1 MSISP
6 PDVTINHVYGGTCN
20 HVPREAAKVM
30 LSKPVAVL
38 ESSSSYL
45 RNCFEEAVS
54 DQERLKMILIK
65 MVSEIGRYISEKT
78 AWYYEHVSGCN
89 FKMYYKRG
97 ELFDDWTYTH
107 KYLIC
112 S

>member
-1 MSISP
+1 M
-6 PDVTINHVYGGTCN
+6 TINHVYGGTCN
-20 HVPREAAKVM
+20 HVPRKTATVM
-30 LSKPVAVL
+30 LSKLVAVL

-45 RNCFEEAVS
+45 CYCFEEAVS
-54 DQERLKMILIK
+54 DQERLKMFLVK
-65 MVSEIGRYISEKT
+65 MVSEIDRYISEKV
-78 AWYYEHVSGCN
+78 AWDSEHVSGCN
-89 FKMYYKRG
+89 FEMYYNRG